1 MKAFI
6 LAAGLGTRLFPYTSD
21 KPKALV
27 ELNGVTLLERAIR
40 KVHELEIS
48 ETIINIHHFGN
59 QIVDFLNEKHYF
71 NLPITISDEGDQLLD
86 TGGAILKAHSLL
98 GDDEPFLVY
107 NVDILS
113 SIDLKA
119 LNHYHIQKAGIATMA
134 VRERSTDRYLVFN
147 PEMRLSGWRNV
158 KTGEEILTEGN
169 TLLHNLAFSGIQIVD
184 PKIFPLITETGKFS
198 VIQLYLR
205 LAKEQYIFGYHDPSE
220 HWMDLGKPDQLIEAQ
235 RKCENWE
242 M

>member
-6 LAAGLGTRLFPYTSD
+6 LAAGLGTRLYPYTLD

-27 ELNGVTLLERAIR
+27 ELNGITLLERAIR
-40 KVHELEIS
+40 KVNELEIS
-48 ETIINIHHFGN
+48 ETIINIHHFGD
-59 QIVDFLNEKHYF
+59 QIVNFLKQKHNF
-71 NLPITISDEGDQLLD
+71 NLPITISDERGQLLD

-98 GDDEPFLVY
+98 GDGEPFLVY

-113 SIDLKA
+113 TIDLKA
-119 LNHYHIQKAGIATMA
+119 LHNFHIQKAGIATMA

-158 KTGEEILTEGN
+158 KTGEEILTEDTGI
-169 TLLHNLAFSGIQIVD
+169 LHNYAFSGIHIVE
-184 PKIFPLITETGKFS
+184 PEIFPLITETGKFS

-205 LAKEQYIFGYHDPSE
+205 LAKEKCIYGYHDHSE
-220 HWMDLGKPDQLIEAQ
+220 HWMDLGKPDQLAEAQ
-235 RKCENWE
+235 KIIC
-242 M
+242 